1 MPSKGLFFPALC
13 TGSQWRANQIVRLT
27 PDGKVYGIEPFS
39 NESEGIR
46 FIDGI
51 GVVLD
56 IRAEH
61 LIDEITSA
69 FYTAVKGL
77 PPFEGAAKIIAENL
91 YAEYKTDKVE
101 NSVLAIVEC
110 SDNG

>member
-1 MPSKGLFFPALC
+1 M
-13 TGSQWRANQIVRLT
+13 IVRLA
-27 PDGKVYGIEPFS
+27 PDGKIDGIDQFS

-56 IRAEH
+56 IKAENF
-61 LIDEITSA
+61 IDEITNA

-77 PPFEGAAKIIAENL
+77 PPFEGAAKIITECL
-91 YAEYKTDKVE
+91 YAEYKTDKTE